1 MSDQKKVIDALGG
14 KKGLLDSGLPAL
26 VFLITFNFGKD
37 LQKAATAAVVTAL
50 VLAIL
55 RLAKKDTLQHV
66 ISGLIGVAFCAY
78 LANRTGNAND
88 FFLLSF

>member
-26 VFLITFNFGKD
+26 VFLIAFNISKD
-37 LQKAATAAVVTAL
+37 LQKAATAAVITAL

-66 ISGLIGVAFCAY
+66 ISG
-78 LANRTGNAND
+78 
-88 FFLLSF
+88 